1 MKWNWI
7 SFEVLFLLWID
18 VVDDLNRD
26 KNISF
31 YRRWRNMNKK
41 LKHLMIYAAIVIF
54 TLTCGFCAIWNFM
67 YCKDML
73 VCIIII
79 GYFMTMLLFS
89 DRIEKGLS
97 WDPFLCSVQ
106 TPHRLPLSMLV
117 FGLRWVT
124 WKMLKHIN
132 IQMRQFIF
140 MEISMRIK

>member
-26 KNISF
+26 KYISF

-41 LKHLMIYAAIVIF
+41 LKHFMIYAAIVFF

-73 VCIIII
+73 VCMIII

-97 WDPFLCSVQ
+97 WDPFLCSTQ
-106 TPHRLPLSMLV
+106 ALRRLPLSMLV

-132 IQMRQFIF
+132 IQMRQFMF
-140 MEISMRIK
+140 MEISMRTK

>member
-1 MKWNWI
+1 MEMDLIWGP
-7 SFEVLFLLWID
+7 FLLWID

-26 KNISF
+26 KYISF

-41 LKHLMIYAAIVIF
+41 LKHFMIYAAIVIF

-97 WDPFLCSVQ
+97 WDPFLWSSLWIE
-106 TPHRLPLSMLV
+106 TFLFTISGMEENIYRIRRLWIRNEFRWGCNLS
-117 FGLRWVT
+117 
-124 WKMLKHIN
+124 I
-132 IQMRQFIF
+132 
-140 MEISMRIK
+140 